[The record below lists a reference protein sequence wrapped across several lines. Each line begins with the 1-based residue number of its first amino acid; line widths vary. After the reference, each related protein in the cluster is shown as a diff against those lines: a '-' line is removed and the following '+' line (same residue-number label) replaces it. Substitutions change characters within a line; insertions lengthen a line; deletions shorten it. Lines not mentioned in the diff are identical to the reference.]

1 MCISVNNTICICAR
15 SLAFRTARRRRL
27 RPANRAGIP
36 NRCPTRFVKN
46 RENPYF
52 AFLFPTFSG
61 TLSARARLFDEFT

>member
-1 MCISVNNTICICAR
+1 M
-15 SLAFRTARRRRL
+15 ARRRRL

-46 RENPYF
+46 RENPYS

-61 TLSARARLFDEFT
+61 MLSALARLFDEFT